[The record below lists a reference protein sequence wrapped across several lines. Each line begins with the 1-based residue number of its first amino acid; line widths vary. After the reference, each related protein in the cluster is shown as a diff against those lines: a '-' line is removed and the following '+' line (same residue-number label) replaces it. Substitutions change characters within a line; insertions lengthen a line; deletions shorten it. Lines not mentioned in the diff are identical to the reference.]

1 MIAKCHCQNCG
12 GAIEYEAAEIA
23 EGGQTVEC
31 PHCGKQTVLNI
42 LSVQSPKFF
51 AWQQEQQQGPFD
63 QETIQ
68 QMIAERK
75 ITSETLVRPED
86 GGLDWT
92 PAKELFFPNSGSS
105 WLDWKEATAPP
116 NQQDAKKP
124 GLAAG
129 LREIWT
135 DAKWLEQQKAKKLEQ
150 QKAKKEVSEVIG
162 IFGIM
167 FCFITGAI
175 LFFRGADEIASPE
188 HDSVFPQIYGIIEVV
203 GGF

>member
-105 WLDWKEATAPP
+105 WLDWKQATAPP

-135 DAKWLEQQKAKKLEQ
+135 DAKWLEQQKAKK
-150 QKAKKEVSEVIG
+150 EVPEVIG